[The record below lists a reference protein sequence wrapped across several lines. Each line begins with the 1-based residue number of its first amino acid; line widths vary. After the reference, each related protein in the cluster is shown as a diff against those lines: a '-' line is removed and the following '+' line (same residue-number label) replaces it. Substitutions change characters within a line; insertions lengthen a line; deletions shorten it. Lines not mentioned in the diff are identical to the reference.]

1 MSVMKTADVN
11 IFQKFLKKMYTMV
24 YVFAAFC
31 GCSIKDNNRRCN
43 FALSHLKRALKGPVK
58 TGLNG
63 LYQVLLQTSLFK
75 VQFSKTYLKTL
86 SQTFFMNGRISGFCI
101 ISFNFSINQFL
112 EYCDLTKVIAAR
124 LMTNFTFVLQRISKW
139 KFVIIFCSTEVLF
152 SRHSESN
159 RTHIFLE
166 QAVQSLQ
173 KISFYEYSG
182 KNSQEG
188 KCSSL
193 RSRQSFRKKMYV
205 MKSVL
210 FSVKLWDS
218 CALSVLS
225 CIARWLLL
233 CKQSNIA

>member
-1 MSVMKTADVN
+1 
-11 IFQKFLKKMYTMV
+11 
-24 YVFAAFC
+24 
-31 GCSIKDNNRRCN
+31 
-43 FALSHLKRALKGPVK
+43 
-58 TGLNG
+58 
-63 LYQVLLQTSLFK
+63 
-75 VQFSKTYLKTL
+75 
-86 SQTFFMNGRISGFCI
+86 MNGRICGFCV
-101 ISFNFSINQFL
+101 ISFNCSINQFL

-124 LMTNFTFVLQRISKW
+124 LLTYFTFVLQRISKW
-139 KFVIIFCSTEVLF
+139 KLIIFYYTEVLF

-188 KCSSL
+188 KCSSP
-193 RSRQSFRKKMYV
+193 RSRQCFRKKMYV

-210 FSVKLWDS
+210 FSVMLWAS
-218 CALSVLS
+218 YASSVFS
-225 CIARWLLL
+225 SIVRPLLL

>member
-1 MSVMKTADVN
+1 
-11 IFQKFLKKMYTMV
+11 
-24 YVFAAFC
+24 
-31 GCSIKDNNRRCN
+31 
-43 FALSHLKRALKGPVK
+43 
-58 TGLNG
+58 
-63 LYQVLLQTSLFK
+63 
-75 VQFSKTYLKTL
+75 
-86 SQTFFMNGRISGFCI
+86 MNGRICGFCV
-101 ISFNFSINQFL
+101 ISFNCSINQFL

-124 LMTNFTFVLQRISKW
+124 LLTNFTFVLQRISKR

-188 KCSSL
+188 KCSSP
-193 RSRQSFRKKMYV
+193 RSRQCFRKKIYV

-210 FSVKLWDS
+210 FSVMLWGS
-218 CALSVLS
+218 YASSVFS
-225 CIARWLLL
+225 SIVWPLLL
-233 CKQSNIA
+233 CKRSNIA